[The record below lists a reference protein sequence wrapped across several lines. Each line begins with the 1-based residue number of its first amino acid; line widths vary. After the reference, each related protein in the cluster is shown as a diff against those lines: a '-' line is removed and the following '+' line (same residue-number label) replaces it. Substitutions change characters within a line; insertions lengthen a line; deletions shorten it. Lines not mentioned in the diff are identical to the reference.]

1 MNKKTAGL
9 LIGAATGAGLVW
21 AIRQGVL
28 ELAEKER
35 DIVVDDDL
43 GRPRV
48 RVKPA
53 EASLFS
59 KQKITWNVTNDSDT
73 AVTVSLEN
81 WRDRG
86 EGSTHPPFETQDLAV
101 TVDAHRKGKIK
112 AKAKVAEHFLE
123 TFYYDVYLNG
133 TLGADSIVKLLL

>member
-1 MNKKTAGL
+1 MNKKTAAL

-21 AIRQGVL
+21 AIRQGVI

-35 DIVVDDDL
+35 DIVIDDDL

-53 EASLFS
+53 EALLVS
-59 KQKITWNVTNDSDT
+59 KQKITWHVTNDSAT
-73 AVTVSLEN
+73 AITVSLEN
-81 WRDRG
+81 WRDDRG
-86 EGSTHPPFETQDLAV
+86 ATPPPFEGQDLAV
-101 TVDAHRKGKIK
+101 TVDAHKKGTIK

-133 TLGADSIVKLLL
+133 TLGADPIVKLLL